1 MRLIHVVLLVL
12 LLIAGLIGW
21 ILVSPEPPMSTGGPH
36 PEIAGMSVGGDG
48 LARLGPIFSHG
59 FALLALFVILIH
71 LLVALSVAERN
82 RSTIFWMSLA
92 AAGLVSLW
100 VCWKIFTSYAE
111 FLATGETGYF
121 LGFPIASAWMMFGI
135 WLSGALLAV
144 IYVVG
149 FRRFVFT
156 AEDEAA
162 YDLLET
168 QAQQQRALP
177 PTPSHLPER
186 TT

>member
-1 MRLIHVVLLVL
+1 MRLIHVVLVVL

-21 ILVSPEPPMSTGGPH
+21 IAVSVEPPMSTGGPH
-36 PEIAGMSVGGDG
+36 PDIEGMSIGGDG
-48 LARLGPIFSHG
+48 LARLGPIFSMG
-59 FALLALFVILIH
+59 FALQALFVVLVH

-82 RSTIFWMSLA
+82 RTAVFWTSLA
-92 AAGLVSLW
+92 GAGLVSLW
-100 VCWKIFTSYAE
+100 VCWKIFSSYAG
-111 FLATGETGYF
+111 FLETGETGYF

-156 AEDEAA
+156 LEDEAA
-162 YDLLET
+162 YDLLEAEART
-168 QAQQQRALP
+168 QRASP
-177 PTPSHLPER
+177 PASPNSAGRST
-186 TT
+186 

>member
-1 MRLIHVVLLVL
+1 MRLIHVVLFVL

-36 PEIAGMSVGGDG
+36 PEISGMSVGGDG
-48 LARLGPIFSHG
+48 LARVERIFWLGFV
-59 FALLALFVILIH
+59 LQVLFVILIH
-71 LLVALSVAERN
+71 LLVALGVASHN
-82 RSTIFWMSLA
+82 RTAAFWMSLA
-92 AAGLVSLW
+92 GAGLVSLW
-100 VCWKIFTSYAE
+100 VCWKIFSSYAQ
-111 FLATGETGYF
+111 FLETGETGYF

-156 AEDEAA
+156 VEDEAA
-162 YDLLET
+162 FELLEA
-168 QAQQQRALP
+168 QARRTSRPTPPLP
-177 PTPSHLPER
+177 PEQTA
-186 TT
+186 